1 MPKGHYFVRMSTDAF
16 RAFVATKTDDGF
28 ERGVTEMSTAD
39 LDDGGV
45 LIDVEWSSVNYKDA
59 LASTPDG
66 KVARISP
73 IIPGIDLA
81 GTVAEDAEGVSAGTA
96 VLAHG
101 YDIGVSRHGG
111 FAEKARVPAEWIV
124 PLPTGL
130 DAREA
135 MVIGTAGFTAALS
148 VVALLDRG
156 LQPEDGPILVTGATG
171 GVGSTAVNL
180 LAGLGY
186 QVTASTGKESSHE
199 FLRRL
204 GAIEIVDRATLGDA
218 VGRPLDSMVYA
229 GAVDCV
235 GGVTLANVL
244 AKIKYGGAVAA
255 SGLTGGAQVP
265 TTVMPFILRGVAL
278 LGIDSVQTPIERRR
292 EIWHRLAGD
301 LKPSGLEEIG
311 HAISLEDRD
320 GVLTSILDGAVTGRY
335 VVSCSGSR

>member
-1 MPKGHYFVRMSTDAF
+1 MTAQTF

-28 ERGVTEMSTAD
+28 SREVSELSDAD
-39 LDDGGV
+39 LPGDGV
-45 LIDVEWSSVNYKDA
+45 LVDVEWSSVNYKDA

-73 IIPGIDLA
+73 LIPGIDLA
-81 GTVAEDAEGVSAGTA
+81 GTVAEGAEGLGAGTA

-111 FAEKARVPAEWIV
+111 FAARARVPADWIV

-148 VVALLDRG
+148 VIALQDHGIR
-156 LQPEDGPILVTGATG
+156 PEDGPVLVTGATG

-186 QVTASTGKESSHE
+186 EVVASTGKADSHE
-199 FLRRL
+199 FLRSL
-204 GAIEIVDRATLGDA
+204 GAVDIVDRATLGDS
-218 VGRPLDSMVYA
+218 VGRPLDSMLWA

-244 AKIKYGGAVAA
+244 ARIRYGGAVAA

-265 TTVMPFILRGVAL
+265 TTVMPFILRGVSL
-278 LGIDSVQTPIERRR
+278 LGIDSVQTPIDRRR
-292 EIWHRLAGD
+292 EVWARLAGD
-301 LKPSGLEEIG
+301 LKPTGLDSIGTTIGLEE
-311 HAISLEDRD
+311 LD
-320 GVLTSILDGAVTGRY
+320 GVLSSILQGGVTGRY
-335 VVSCSGSR
+335 VVRTTA